1 MKGKNLFKKL
11 RYRLQYLPFTRNTLI
26 AVIVTYSGIRLL
38 QAPSVKE
45 QPENA
50 TLPFIRIMSAYAGW
64 VLLAFV
70 GLSLISTL
78 GSWLYFLW
86 LYRNGRS
93 KLEITVSGDTR
104 KKGMGAQLLE
114 MTIKLF
120 FENLKLKKLC
130 CEPYAL
136 NPAPNKTLEKV
147 GFSFVK
153 EYITV
158 PGSINFEQPVKRWE
172 MTREAYLNRSGR
184 ISL

>member
-1 MKGKNLFKKL
+1 MLSVREIQQSDIDLLCNYWFNSSAEYLAGMGADIKKL
-11 RYRLQYLPFTRNTLI
+11 PSRQAFTLMLNEQLSAPIEQKKSYCIIWLNEGKAIGHSNTNPTRY
-26 AVIVTYSGIRLL
+26 SD
-38 QAPSVKE
+38 E
-45 QPENA
+45 A
-50 TLPFIRIMSAYAGW
+50 TMHLH
-64 VLLAFV
+64 
-70 GLSLISTL
+70 
-78 GSWLYFLW
+78 LW
-86 LYRNGRS
+86 DS
-93 KLEITVSGDTR
+93 DTR

-184 ISL
+184 VSL